1 MKVITEDFKPATVK
15 YFMLDEDIHKDFV
28 ETVKSRKEQGF
39 DFAEG
44 ETTFDPFYY
53 NGLSIEPLNRNCNS
67 LEKRAFVVNK
77 GEEYVFPNTGIVF
90 CKNGTDKSF
99 FGKGEGIP
107 SITKINEGRGD
118 IYPFAYIP
126 KVDTF
131 ELFEHNLDAS
141 IPGEYGEIEGIG
153 SSFLLDLMVDIRK
166 MKRDTG
172 IYIFK
177 IPHYESGKI
186 DNFITLSFFVK
197 GGKEEHPVI
206 LSYRGG
212 FNSSGKYTIQDFR
225 LDYFCNSNSEVSD
238 WPKRGWTNEKF
249 DQISIENIEGKYV
262 VDSLGEPIEHLDGSY
277 IQTYNYRNYNTV
289 GDFCNS
295 LQEILSLTEKNTE
308 LNLYNNGFSLLS
320 PFYGLLMVLSSLKK
334 NYITLSDF
342 EKTLESVKEPNF
354 FQLMKDLKE
363 KVDLTKGDEYPFIS
377 SSIANEKVLDVEKRT
392 ETGVTAYSQTR
403 QFAGESYIP
412 EVEINLDDVISM
424 NCKKISKY
432 DFSNLKNFVIK
443 INNGNVINLNNVAEF
458 FWNINKNQNISIDD
472 LKSGR
477 FRIIESR
484 TRKEGRKEYRV
495 RPYLEYNS
503 RAPWGPIDPRLNV
516 GSPEFIRAKKE
527 LENE

>member
-1 MKVITEDFKPATVK
+1 MSNFIKVITGDFKPVIVK
-15 YFMLDEDIHKDFV
+15 YYMLDEDIHRDFV

-53 NGLSIEPLNRNCNS
+53 NGLSIEPLNKNCNS
-67 LEKRAFVVNK
+67 LEKRAFVVNG
-77 GEEYVFPNTGIVF
+77 GEEYVFPRAGIVF
-90 CKNGTDKSF
+90 CKNEASSKSF

-107 SITKINEGRGD
+107 SITKINEERGD
-118 IYPFAYIP
+118 IYPFAYIT

-141 IPGEYGEIEGIG
+141 IPGEYGEMEGIS

-177 IPHYESGKI
+177 FPHYESGKI

-197 GGKEEHPVI
+197 GGIEEHPVI

-238 WPKRGWTNEKF
+238 WPKRGWTYKKF
-249 DQISIENIEGKYV
+249 DQISVENIEGKYV
-262 VDSLGEPIEHLDGSY
+262 DSLGEPY
-277 IQTYNYRNYNTV
+277 KNYNTV
-289 GDFCNS
+289 EEFCNS

-320 PFYGLLMVLSSLKK
+320 PFYSLLRVLSPLKED
-334 NYITLSDF
+334 YITLSDF
-342 EKTLESVKEPNF
+342 EKTLESVKEPYF
-354 FQLMKDLKE
+354 FQLTKDLKE
-363 KVDLTKGDEYPFIS
+363 KVDLTKGSELHYPFIS
-377 SSIANEKVLDVEKRT
+377 SFIANEKVLDVEKRA
-392 ETGVTAYSQTR
+392 ETGVTAYSQTC
-403 QFAGESYIP
+403 QFTGESYIP
-412 EVEINLDDVISM
+412 NVEINLDDVISKD
-424 NCKKISKY
+424 CKKISKY
-432 DFSNLKNFVIK
+432 DFSNLRNFVIK

-458 FWNINKNQNISIDD
+458 FWNINKSQNILIDN

-503 RAPWGPIDPRLNV
+503 RASWGPIDPRLNKV
-516 GSPEFIRAKKE
+516 
-527 LENE
+527 ENE